1 MHQFHTFDK
10 EIYLSFS
17 TKSIPKESEVA
28 SVILFHLLGWNRKS
42 TKSVTGTL
50 LMGANINW
58 VENTKITLQRYW
70 AWRPPRGRWQS
81 WRQQTQC
88 SSKVVQSWQKW
99 QKTALLGN
107 WPCDFEGNT
116 REKLILGVWDG
127 YFWISTLVEFH
138 YLRFLWYFD
147 SSRKWKSA
155 EQQLKLLL
163 QSIIIYLVPD

>member
-28 SVILFHLLGWNRKS
+28 SVILFHLLGWNRKKHKKRHRHTFNGS
-42 TKSVTGTL
+42 EYKLSWKKQDHPPTL
-50 LMGANINW
+50 LGLEASSS
-58 VENTKITLQRYW
+58 TLAILKAADTMFLQSCPKLTEM
-70 AWRPPRGRWQS
+70 AKNCPPGKLTLR
-81 WRQQTQC
+81 
-88 SSKVVQSWQKW
+88 
-99 QKTALLGN
+99 
-107 WPCDFEGNT
+107 FEGNT
-116 REKLILGVWDG
+116 RVKLILGVWDG